1 MGSST
6 NDKETKKKP
15 SFFKGLKKE
24 FKKVTWPTKNDT
36 AKQTASVVVASVVIG
51 VIIAILDTIIQYGV
65 EFITTFGT
73 L

>member
-24 FKKVTWPTKNDT
+24 FKKITWPTKDDT
-36 AKQTASVVVASVVIG
+36 VKQTVAVVFASFVLG
-51 VIIAILDTIIQYGV
+51 LIITFLDIFIQYGV
-65 EFITTFGT
+65 NFITTQHF
-73 L
+73 

>member
-24 FKKVTWPTKNDT
+24 FKKITWPTKDDT
-36 AKQTASVVVASVVIG
+36 VKQTVAVVLASFVLG
-51 VIIAILDTIIQYGV
+51 LIITFLDIFIQYGV
-65 EFITTFGT
+65 NFITTQHF
-73 L
+73 

>member
-24 FKKVTWPTKNDT
+24 FKKVTWPSKEDT
-36 AKQTASVVVASVVIG
+36 AKQTVAVVVVSVILG
-51 VIIAILDTIIQYGV
+51 LIIAFLDTIIQYGV
-65 EFITTFGT
+65 DFITT